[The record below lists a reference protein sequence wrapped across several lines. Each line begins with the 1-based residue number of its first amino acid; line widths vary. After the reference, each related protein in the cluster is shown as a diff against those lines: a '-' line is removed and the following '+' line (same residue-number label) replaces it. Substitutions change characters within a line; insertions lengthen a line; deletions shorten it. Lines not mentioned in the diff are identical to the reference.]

1 MQDLSR
7 ISGARQQRALWLSTF
22 ALAVCFAVWVIF
34 SIVGIQLQQDLGLS
48 GTQFGLLVA
57 APILTGSISRPVL
70 GIWAE
75 MIGAHRVYALLM
87 LVVAGF
93 TFALPFATTYPMLLL
108 SGLGL
113 GLAGGSFAVGTVY
126 VSSWFPRERQGMAL
140 GLFGMGNV
148 GTAVTGFAAPM
159 LLAVMDWQQ
168 VAWIYAGL
176 LLATAVAYF
185 VLAERVPVARDAKP
199 ASLRERMAPLRNLQV
214 WRFSLYYFLVF
225 GGFIALASWLPRY

>member
-1 MQDLSR
+1 MIRRPPRSTRTDTLFPYTTLFRS
-7 ISGARQQRALWLSTF
+7 ALWLSTF

-214 WRFSLYYFLVF
+214 WRFSL
-225 GGFIALASWLPRY
+225 

>member
-1 MQDLSR
+1 MSMQDLSR

-113 GLAGGSFAVGTVY
+113 GLAGGSFAVGPVY
-126 VSSWFPRERQGMAL
+126 VASWFPRARPGQSGS
-140 GLFGMGNV
+140 
-148 GTAVTGFAAPM
+148 AA
-159 LLAVMDWQQ
+159 
-168 VAWIYAGL
+168 
-176 LLATAVAYF
+176 
-185 VLAERVPVARDAKP
+185 R
-199 ASLRERMAPLRNLQV
+199 RE
-214 WRFSLYYFLVF
+214 
-225 GGFIALASWLPRY
+225 GGGE